1 MLRLLADIAA
11 PRLCPVCKRPLIKG
25 ERALCTTCM
34 VRLPRTG
41 IHLTSTNSM
50 TEALSNAPAVPGLAA
65 AWFHYNPRSE
75 FAPLIRRAKYSD
87 RPGLARALG
96 RAFATELIADT
107 PSAIEAVDV
116 LLPVPMHYRK
126 YLRRGYNQSEEIAR
140 GISEATGIPVGD
152 NLVAVRAHATQTRRS
167 RDARRK
173 NVAGMIECRCP
184 EELEGLD
191 IAIVDDVFT
200 SGATMAECALAIG
213 RGGGRPSSVGALCLA
228 LANS

>member
-1 MLRLLADIAA
+1 M
-11 PRLCPVCKRPLIKG
+11 
-25 ERALCTTCM
+25 
-34 VRLPRTG
+34 
-41 IHLTSTNSM
+41 
-50 TEALSNAPAVPGLAA
+50 
-65 AWFHYNPRSE
+65 
-75 FAPLIRRAKYSD
+75 
-87 RPGLARALG
+87 
-96 RAFATELIADT
+96 
-107 PSAIEAVDV
+107 
-116 LLPVPMHYRK
+116 
-126 YLRRGYNQSEEIAR
+126 
-140 GISEATGIPVGD
+140 GD

-173 NVAGMIECRCP
+173 NVAGMIECRSP